1 MDEARGSPTPL
12 DGLCLPVVRP
22 ELRDDVCTH
31 PPRGP
36 TLKALY
42 GYVRPHRWAV
52 VLGLLCAPVLASL
65 SAVLL
70 GVTLGVVAVVGVGV
84 APVIPK
90 IGRPPSAGD
99 RSRRGGGAQGVAP
112 WRAQRSGTDE
122 RNFVNT
128 ASAPT
133 TDETSL
139 SARETLKA
147 LYVYVRPHRR
157 AVALGLLCALVGAA
171 GGLLQ
176 PLATKALV
184 DRLASGDT
192 IAGILVALTV
202 LVVLGTAVEAFGA
215 YVLERTAE
223 SVVLAARRTL
233 VGRLLRLRIA
243 EWERIPPGDLMSR
256 VTSDTTLLRSVSTQA
271 VVSAATGAVAFV
283 AAVVVMAF
291 LDVVLLGVTLGVVV
305 LVGGAVMLVM
315 PRIARATERAQDAVG
330 EISVVL
336 ERALGAFRTVKASGA
351 EERETARVE
360 AAARRAWR
368 HGVQSAKW
376 EAVAGSADELAVQ
389 LAFLAVLGVGG
400 ARVASG
406 EIPVSTLIAFLL
418 YLFYLIEPVSRLVDA
433 ASQYQEGAAAISRIA
448 QVERLAVE
456 PVEPVEP
463 TAGPKDA
470 LPRQGAAVPGP
481 ASVRF
486 EDVSFRYRPGRPY
499 VQRQV
504 SFEVPGAGMTA
515 FVGPSGAGKSTVFA
529 LVERFYEADGGRVLV
544 DGKDVRDWSLSEL
557 RSAIGYVEQDAPVLA
572 GTLRENLV
580 FAAPGATDDDIRDV
594 VARTRLDTLAERLP
608 HGLDTPV
615 GHRGSKLSGGERQRI
630 AIARTLLRRPRL
642 LLLDEATSQLDAVNE
657 LALRDVI
664 VEVALET
671 TVLVVAH
678 RLSTVTGADRIVVMD
693 AGRVRAVGTH
703 EQLVGEDRLYARL
716 AATQL
721 LAPAR

>member
-1 MDEARGSPTPL
+1 M
-12 DGLCLPVVRP
+12 
-22 ELRDDVCTH
+22 
-31 PPRGP
+31 
-36 TLKALY
+36 
-42 GYVRPHRWAV
+42 
-52 VLGLLCAPVLASL
+52 
-65 SAVLL
+65 
-70 GVTLGVVAVVGVGV
+70 
-84 APVIPK
+84 
-90 IGRPPSAGD
+90 
-99 RSRRGGGAQGVAP
+99 
-112 WRAQRSGTDE
+112 
-122 RNFVNT
+122 NT

-139 SARETLKA
+139 SARETVRA
-147 LYVYVRPHRR
+147 LYAYVRPHRW

-184 DRLASGDT
+184 DRLATGET
-192 IAGILVALTV
+192 IAGILIALTV

-256 VTSDTTLLRSVSTQA
+256 VTSDTTLLRAVSTQA

-283 AAVVVMAF
+283 AAIVMMAF

-305 LVGGAVMLVM
+305 LVGGAVALVM
-315 PRIARATERAQDAVG
+315 PKIAQATERSQEAVG
-330 EISVVL
+330 EISVAL
-336 ERALGAFRTVKASGA
+336 ERSLGALRTVKASGA
-351 EERETARVE
+351 EERETARVQ

-368 HGVQSAKW
+368 YGVKSAKW
-376 EAVAGSADELAVQ
+376 ESVAGSADELAVQ
-389 LAFLAVLGVGG
+389 MAFLAVLAVGG

-433 ASQYQEGAAAISRIA
+433 VSSYQEGAAAISRIA
-448 QVERLAVE
+448 HVERLATE
-456 PVEPVEP
+456 PS
-463 TAGPKDA
+463 AGRQDG
-470 LPRQGAAVPGP
+470 LPRQGASVPEP

-486 EDVSFRYRPGRPY
+486 EDVSFRYRPGQAY
-499 VQRQV
+499 VHRQV
-504 SFEVPGAGMTA
+504 SFEVPRTGMTA

-529 LVERFYEADGGRVLV
+529 LIERFHEATGGRVLV
-544 DGKDVRDWSLSEL
+544 DGKDVQDWSLAEL

-580 FAAPGATDDDIRDV
+580 FAAPHATDDDIRDV
-594 VARTRLDTLAERLP
+594 LARTRLDSPVDSLP

-615 GHRGSKLSGGERQRI
+615 GHRGSKLSGGERQRV
-630 AIARTLLRRPRL
+630 AIARALLRKPRL

-664 VEVALET
+664 TEVARET

-703 EQLVGEDRLYARL
+703 EELVAQDPLYARL

-721 LAPAR
+721 LTPAR

>member
-1 MDEARGSPTPL
+1 MTE
-12 DGLCLPVVRP
+12 
-22 ELRDDVCTH
+22 
-31 PPRGP
+31 
-36 TLKALY
+36 
-42 GYVRPHRWAV
+42 
-52 VLGLLCAPVLASL
+52 
-65 SAVLL
+65 
-70 GVTLGVVAVVGVGV
+70 
-84 APVIPK
+84 
-90 IGRPPSAGD
+90 
-99 RSRRGGGAQGVAP
+99 
-112 WRAQRSGTDE
+112 
-122 RNFVNT
+122 
-128 ASAPT
+128 APT

-139 SARETLKA
+139 SARETVKA
-147 LYVYVRPHRR
+147 LCAYVRPHRG

-184 DRLASGDT
+184 DRLATGQT
-192 IAGILVALTV
+192 IAGILIGLTALV
-202 LVVLGTAVEAFGA
+202 LLGTAVEAFGA

-233 VGRLLRLRIA
+233 VGRLLRLRVA
-243 EWERIPPGDLMSR
+243 EWERTPPGDLMSR
-256 VTSDTTLLRSVSTQA
+256 VTSDTTLLRAVTTQA

-283 AAVVVMAF
+283 AAIVMMAF

-305 LVGGAVMLVM
+305 LAGGAVALVM
-315 PRIARATERAQDAVG
+315 PRIARATERSQEAVG
-330 EISVVL
+330 EISVAL

-368 HGVQSAKW
+368 HGVKSAKW
-376 EAVAGSADELAVQ
+376 ESVAGSADELAVQ
-389 LAFLAVLGVGG
+389 LAFLAVLAVGG

-418 YLFYLIEPVSRLVDA
+418 YLFYLIEPVSKLVDA
-433 ASQYQEGAAAISRIA
+433 VSSYQEGAAAISRIA
-448 QVERLAVE
+448 QVERLSTE
-456 PVEPVEP
+456 PPARQEGVRPRKG
-463 TAGPKDA
+463 TAG
-470 LPRQGAAVPGP
+470 PGP

-486 EDVSFRYRPGRPY
+486 EDVSFRYRPDLPY
-499 VQRQV
+499 THQQV
-504 SFEVPGAGMTA
+504 SFEVPRTGMTA

-529 LVERFYEADGGRVLV
+529 LIERFYEAVGGRVLV
-544 DGKDVRDWSLSEL
+544 DGKDVRDWSLPQL

-580 FAAPGATDDDIRDV
+580 FAAPDATDDDIRDV
-594 VARTRLDTLAERLP
+594 LARTKLDTLVERLP

-630 AIARTLLRRPRL
+630 AIARALLRKPRL

-657 LALRDVI
+657 LALRDV
-664 VEVALET
+664 VTEVARET

-693 AGRVRAVGTH
+693 AGRVRSVGTH
-703 EQLVGEDRLYARL
+703 EELMGQDRLYAQL

-721 LAPAR
+721 LTPAR